1 MGARMV
7 IAAVVVALASLGAFG
22 QTEGQLRAL
31 ERGNEA
37 FVDGARLR
45 NEGDTA
51 LGAARLRE
59 AVAIF
64 TGLIE
69 GDEET
74 AGVRNARLYTNLGN
88 AHMLLGETGR
98 AVLAYRRALRLDPQ
112 DGAAQEGLAQARA
125 RVSQRVE
132 RSAQRQAAAALAF
145 WRGLVSASAR
155 FEVALWAWAALWV
168 ALTLRAV
175 GVARRGMAWG
185 GAAALV
191 VCAGAGATLAIDAW
205 SERSAPDAVVV
216 DGPVTG
222 RKGPDERAYEA
233 SFTEPLR
240 SGVEVVI
247 AERRPGWARVRLA
260 DGRETW
266 VPDSHAAPVN
276 PALEH

>member
-1 MGARMV
+1 MIMRLL
-7 IAAVVVALASLGAFG
+7 VVAIVLATLGAG
-22 QTEGQLRAL
+22 AWAQSGEQVRAHFKA
-31 ERGNEA
+31 NEA
-37 FVDGARLR
+37 FIEGARLR
-45 NEGDTA
+45 SEGEV
-51 LGAARLRE
+51 ARGELKLRE

-125 RVSQRVE
+125 RVAQRVE

-266 VPDSHAAPVN
+266 VPESHAAPVN
-276 PALEH
+276 PALER

>member
-1 MGARMV
+1 MLVRAL
-7 IAAVVVALASLGAFG
+7 IAVVVVALASLGASG
-22 QTEGQLRAL
+22 QTEAQVRAL
-31 ERGNEA
+31 DRANEA
-37 FVDGARLR
+37 FVEGARLR
-45 NEGDTA
+45 NAGDDA
-51 LGAARLRE
+51 GAASRLRE
-59 AVAIF
+59 SVAILH
-64 TGLIE
+64 GLIE
-69 GDEET
+69 GGDG
-74 AGVRNARLYTNLGN
+74 AGPVRNAQLYTNLGN

-98 AVLAYRRALRLDPQ
+98 AVLAYRRALRLDPR
-112 DGAAQEGLAQARA
+112 DMAAQEGLAQARA
-125 RVSQRVE
+125 RVAQRVE
-132 RSAQRQAAAALAF
+132 RSAQRQAAAALAV
-145 WRGLVSASAR
+145 WRGVISESVR
-155 FEVALWAWAALWV
+155 FEAALWAWAALWA

-205 SERSAPDAVVV
+205 SERSAPEAVVV

-247 AERRPGWARVRLA
+247 AERRPGWVRVRLA

-266 VPDSHAAPVN
+266 VPESHAAPVN
-276 PALEH
+276 PALER